1 MYEKAYGVQIKKS
14 KNSQFSNRKYSVEL
28 SSSIQLKDLSGK
40 PKKTFHAGSLM
51 LKSVESLRQNATMTA
66 REDNKIS
73 GGDSI
78 HEQSYKQTMSKTNH
92 QQSGTLPQEQQTL
105 YTDGSLA
112 SKRYSQQHPIMRQT
126 DPLRFTEISFHQ
138 REYRP
143 LREQ

>member
-28 SSSIQLKDLSGK
+28 SSSIQLKDMSGK

-51 LKSVESLRQNATMTA
+51 IKSVESLRQNATMTA

-78 HEQSYKQTMSKTNH
+78 QEQSYKQTMSKTNH
-92 QQSGTLPQEQQTL
+92 
-105 YTDGSLA
+105 
-112 SKRYSQQHPIMRQT
+112 
-126 DPLRFTEISFHQ
+126 
-138 REYRP
+138 
-143 LREQ
+143 